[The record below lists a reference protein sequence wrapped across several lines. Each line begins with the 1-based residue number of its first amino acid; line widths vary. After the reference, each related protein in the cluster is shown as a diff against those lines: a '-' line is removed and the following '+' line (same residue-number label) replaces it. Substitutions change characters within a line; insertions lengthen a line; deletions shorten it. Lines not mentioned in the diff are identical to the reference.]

1 MKPADYTL
9 PFYQKCL
16 SQHIWPWRERCKTQT
31 IIDFHMT
38 NETRLLQVAL
48 ELGGEFIEA
57 FNQHSPTPIFPFAGI
72 PATETTP
79 TTTPNTNTPM
89 KLEINIPDELFHP
102 LVQAIDRLTAA
113 MTAGGFTSPLGD
125 TNSTS
130 ATTDG
135 PTTVVEVAPETEK
148 PKAVRLKKEKAPTP
162 EPVVVETRP
171 DTELTREE
179 DAETDK
185 EHAKEIAE
193 EAPAKVKVPTGPEL
207 SEKVKPLAAHPELQQ
222 DLIRYKSNEL
232 KINGPIRLVTDETA
246 LALFDAK
253 VIELLA
259 KIPVEV

>member
-16 SQHIWPWRERCKTQT
+16 SQHIWDWKERCKTQT
-31 IIDFHMT
+31 IIDFHMN
-38 NETRLLQVAL
+38 NETRLRQVAL

-89 KLEINIPDELFHP
+89 KLEINIPDELFNP

-113 MTAGGFTSPLGD
+113 MTLKSSFTVTTSGVTPDFEPVGGLIEI
-125 TNSTS
+125 
-130 ATTDG
+130 
-135 PTTVVEVAPETEK
+135 PTYEPEK
-148 PKAVRLKKEKAPTP
+148 PKAGRPKKEKAATP
-162 EPVVVETRP
+162 EPMPVVEPVVVEETP
-171 DTELTREE
+171 TEEVPP
-179 DAETDK
+179 
-185 EHAKEIAE
+185 I

-232 KINGPIRLVTDETA
+232 KINGPIRLVTDEAA

-259 KIPVEV
+259 KIPAEV